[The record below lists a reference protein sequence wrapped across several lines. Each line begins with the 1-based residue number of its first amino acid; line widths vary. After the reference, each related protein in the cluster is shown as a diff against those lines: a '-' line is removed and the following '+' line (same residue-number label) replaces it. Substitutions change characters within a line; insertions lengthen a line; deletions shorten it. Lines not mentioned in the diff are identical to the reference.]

1 MAAERIQAGYD
12 LRLHHH
18 QTKRNRRFPNLGR
31 RTLDH
36 RPSQFLRTKSLNLIQ
51 LDKIL

>member
-12 LRLHHH
+12 LRLRHH
-18 QTKRNRRFPNLGR
+18 QTERNRRFPNLGR

-36 RPSQFLRTKSLNLIQ
+36 RPSQFLRRESLNLIL
-51 LDKIL
+51 LDKTL